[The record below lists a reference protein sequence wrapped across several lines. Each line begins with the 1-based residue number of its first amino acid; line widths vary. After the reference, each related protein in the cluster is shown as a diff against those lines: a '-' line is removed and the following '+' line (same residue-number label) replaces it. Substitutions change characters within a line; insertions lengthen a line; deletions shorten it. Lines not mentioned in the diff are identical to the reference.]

1 MNINI
6 RSASN
11 LDVER
16 VKSLI
21 YSILREY
28 GLEPEPNGTDV
39 DLNDI
44 EANYINRGGIFELLE
59 DENGE
64 LFGTVG
70 LYPMNEKTV
79 ELRKM
84 YFTKDL
90 RGQGFGK
97 KTLQRMIE
105 KSKESGFKRIYL
117 ETATPLKEAIHLYE
131 KFGFKPTC
139 EVHSPRCDHAY
150 ELTV

>member
-1 MNINI
+1 MKIQI

-21 YSILREY
+21 YNVLREY

-59 DENGE
+59 NEDGE

-70 LYPMNEKTV
+70 LYPMDESTV

-84 YFTKDL
+84 YFSKSL
-90 RGQGFGK
+90 RGQGIGAN
-97 KTLQRMIE
+97 TLQRMIE
-105 KSKESGFKRIYL
+105 KSKELGFQRIYL

>member
-1 MNINI
+1 MNIQI

-11 LDVER
+11 EDCER
-16 VKSLI
+16 AKSLI
-21 YSILREY
+21 YSVLREY
-28 GLEPEPNGTDV
+28 GLEPEPNGTDI

-44 EANYINRGGIFELLE
+44 EANYINRGGIFELFE

-84 YFTKDL
+84 YFAKEL

-105 KSKESGFKRIYL
+105 KAKETGFKRIYL
-117 ETATPLKEAIHLYE
+117 ETATPLKEAIYLYE

-150 ELTV
+150 ELAV

>member
-1 MNINI
+1 MKINI

-11 LDVER
+11 KDCER

-21 YSILREY
+21 YNVLREY
-28 GLEPEPNGTDV
+28 GLQPEPHGTDI

-59 DENGE
+59 DENGN
-64 LFGTVG
+64 LCGTVG

-90 RGQGFGK
+90 RGQGFGS

-105 KSKESGFKRIYL
+105 KAKVSGFKRIYL
-117 ETATPLKEAIHLYE
+117 ETATPLTEAIHLYE
-131 KFGFKPTC
+131 KFGFKPTR
-139 EVHSPRCDHAY
+139 EIHSPRCDHAY
-150 ELTV
+150 ELAV